1 MRMGELLSR
10 GQRRGM
16 RASQCELL
24 ADHAVVTLHRHKGD
38 QRATELPVFLPD
50 TEVLSAR
57 EYLASMMQQAAYA
70 PGGPLFQDARGAE
83 PSIKRIVALL
93 RSHTPTSFLKCAA
106 DRERITGHSLRA
118 GACFSALTMG
128 VPLYKVQL
136 MGRWRCDKSVTR
148 RYDRTSAEQ
157 VMQAVQL
164 AARIDPGT
172 RPNRVAPYVQI

>member
-1 MRMGELLSR
+1 MMRMGELLSR

-24 ADHAVVTLHRHKGD
+24 ADHAVVTLHRHKVD
-38 QRATELPVFLPD
+38 QRATELPVFPPD

-57 EYLASMMQQAAYA
+57 EYLDSMMRQAAYA

-93 RSHTPTSFLKCAA
+93 RSHTPTPFLKCAA

-128 VPLYKVQL
+128 VPLQL
-136 MGRWRCDKSVTR
+136 MDRWRSDKSVTR
-148 RYDRTSAEQ
+148 CYDRNSAEQ